1 MEKFKETQ
9 LQVVTRALLL
19 RQAVLDRSTA
29 IIVLYLVLKIAEAVD
44 VSQLQAGIDLLP
56 LNSAAL
62 EYIRESSGQSK
73 TVLELV
79 FLSTSLVPPGVQL
92 ADALRAVNSQP
103 WVWKSR
109 FPALAPEFDKFVQAL
124 NREFKL

>member
-1 MEKFKETQ
+1 VEKFKETQ

-103 WVWKSR
+103 RFWKSR